1 MCECTYLECEHHNY
15 GVASQARLCEPPSAA
30 AATAAV
36 VTADATAA
44 AATAAVV
51 TADARGVDGAR
62 SISSTC
68 GGDHREIGGGKS
80 QIDGLNEYRAAES
93 SDKGPHGWKTLGI
106 YMQNFTCL
114 Q

>member
-15 GVASQARLCEPPSAA
+15 GVASQARLCEPPS
-30 AATAAV
+30 
-36 VTADATAA
+36 AA

-80 QIDGLNEYRAAES
+80 QIDDLNEYRAAE